1 LDFQATRAQGAILK
15 TRDKTYALDATAP
28 NIFKEYMRKN
38 YRSWVRFGQDNWHS
52 VDYDN
57 LVFVTGVDLTSSCDM
72 LAYQKSSNDMSA
84 SFSLDVAAFGSASFS
99 AWKDRQQPE
108 WSWTSSGSD
117 DYLSSLAPP
126 APSGPFTSI
135 DGSANSLPRQCV
147 FLRGWRLGFLRAPTR
162 IEGGAGPDDAGSP
175 PSPSEPDPPLEINE
189 GLAVSNAEAE
199 IDVEAEIVHIPESPP
214 VC

>member
-1 LDFQATRAQGAILK
+1 
-15 TRDKTYALDATAP
+15 
-28 NIFKEYMRKN
+28 MRKN
-38 YRSWVRFGQDNWHS
+38 YRSWVRFGQDNYHS

-84 SFSLDVAAFGSASFS
+84 SFSFDIAAFGSASLS

-108 WSWTSSGSD
+108 WSWPSSGSD

-126 APSGPFTSI
+126 APSGPFISI
-135 DGSANSLPRQCV
+135 DGSANSLPRQCI

-162 IEGGAGPDDAGSP
+162 IEASAGPDDAGSP
-175 PSPSEPDPPLEINE
+175 PSPSVGARPSTRNQRGSGDQQCRGRNGRRRRDSPHPRSVP
-189 GLAVSNAEAE
+189 GTLAKPRVKCASL
-199 IDVEAEIVHIPESPP
+199 IPVL
-214 VC
+214 VCQSSAASV